1 MKATILGNDFNR
13 IMDATKQFCRSGERT
28 QYGYVRLDFD
38 ATTLKVTVMRYSCAT
53 EKAARS
59 AVRGTSAMVAMQA
72 QRAMPPG

>member
-38 ATTLKVTVMRYSCAT
+38 ATTLKVMATV
-53 EKAARS
+53 
-59 AVRGTSAMVAMQA
+59 
-72 QRAMPPG
+72 